1 MNFSIDSK
9 FSTTMKKLRKNPQL
23 FSAEITNDLLSSH
36 RVELNSLKVNLKV
49 QQEEIPQGNC
59 LLLLLL

>member
-1 MNFSIDSK
+1 
-9 FSTTMKKLRKNPQL
+9 MKKLRNFLQL

-36 RVELNSLKVNLKV
+36 RVELNSQKVNLKV

-59 LLLLLL
+59 LLLFL

>member
-1 MNFSIDSK
+1 
-9 FSTTMKKLRKNPQL
+9 MKKLRKNPQL